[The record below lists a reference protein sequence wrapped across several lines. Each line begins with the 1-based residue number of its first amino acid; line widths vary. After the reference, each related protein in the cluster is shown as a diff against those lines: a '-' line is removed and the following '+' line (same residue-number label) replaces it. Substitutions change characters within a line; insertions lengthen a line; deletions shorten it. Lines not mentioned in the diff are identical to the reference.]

1 MGCFFYLPPTHLAF
15 YISLPYQPSSHPIK
29 NADLTNNLAMLSMR
43 IVDQYAWKRT
53 NEQAVFGGTPKKLQ
67 IRGR

>member
-1 MGCFFYLPPTHLAF
+1 MNIGYGLFFYLPPTHLAF

-43 IVDQYAWKRT
+43 IVDQYAW
-53 NEQAVFGGTPKKLQ
+53 N
-67 IRGR
+67 